1 MNARALRP
9 WMLGMALGCFAAG
22 VVTAWVGGELL
33 ASTRAAAGLDDD
45 YLQNLTTRFGL
56 TAGQQRSLRLVL
68 QNERESEY
76 TILSSTEWAQLPP
89 PILARL
95 LVVRDQTKKRIRMV
109 LDERQRD
116 LFDRL
121 SEWPRGKRD

>member
-9 WMLGMALGCFAAG
+9 WLLGLSLGCFAAG
-22 VVTAWVGGELL
+22 VVAAWVGRELF
-33 ASTRAAAGLDDD
+33 ASTRGASGFDDD
-45 YLQNLTTRFGL
+45 YLQDMTARFAL
-56 TAGQQRSLRLVL
+56 TADQQRSLRLVL
-68 QNERESEY
+68 QHERESEY
-76 TILSSTEWAQLPP
+76 TILSSTEWGQLPA

-116 LFDRL
+116 LFDRQ